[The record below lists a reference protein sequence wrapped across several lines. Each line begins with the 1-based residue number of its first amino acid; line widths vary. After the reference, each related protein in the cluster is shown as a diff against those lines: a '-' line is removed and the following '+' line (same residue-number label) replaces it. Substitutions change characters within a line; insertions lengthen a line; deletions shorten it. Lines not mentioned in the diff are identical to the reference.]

1 MVYVYNGSADGPSDA
16 GYWIDYPPDCGSGGT
31 CGFGSSL
38 AMGDVNGDG
47 YDDLAVG
54 AINVAQWKMGKAH
67 LFLGSPQGL
76 SRTPAWSRAC
86 DNSPSE
92 SCYWFGWSLA
102 MGDVNGDSYKD
113 LAVGAPDYAVF
124 IKGKW
129 YYIGRAYLFLGSPS
143 GLSTTP
149 AWTSLGEMVATSDEY
164 NAYGATLALCDFNR
178 DGYQDL
184 VVGDPHRNTTGKAYL
199 FLGSPSGLSTTPG
212 WTSMGNELPEGFFA
226 DALACGDLNRDG
238 YDDLAVLESMNSGS
252 DPVPGNVM
260 AFHGFPWGLSSG
272 AMWNMTVNGT
282 SGIGWG
288 TPIASAIAMGDVNGD
303 GSSDL
308 LVGAPV
314 ENRSHLFLGDPFGL
328 GTSPFWTFSNGD
340 EGGYFG
346 FALAIGDINGD
357 GKGEVAIG
365 ADGWS
370 SGTYEGEQSG
380 KAYVF
385 LGAAAGPPAGRYR
398 RATN

>member
-1 MVYVYNGSADGPSDA
+1 MGDVNGDGHRDLAVGAPWEQHLHDGQSIGGMVYIYHGSLDGPSIA
-16 GYWIDYPPDCGSGGT
+16 GYWIDYPPDCGTGYT
-31 CGFGSSL
+31 CGFGWSL

-47 YDDLAVG
+47 YVDLAVG
-54 AINVAQWKMGKAH
+54 AINLWGGRIGKAY
-67 LFLGSPQGL
+67 LFLGSPEGL
-76 SRTPAWSRAC
+76 LREPSWIQTC
-86 DNSPSE
+86 DVS
-92 SCYWFGWSLA
+92 SCRWFGWSLA
-102 MGDVNGDSYKD
+102 MGDVNGDGYVD
-113 LAVGAPDYAVF
+113 LAVGAPDYSLF
-124 IKGKW
+124 IRGK
-129 YYIGRAYLFLGSPS
+129 YYY
-143 GLSTTP
+143 
-149 AWTSLGEMVATSDEY
+149 V
-164 NAYGATLALCDFNR
+164 
-178 DGYQDL
+178 
-184 VVGDPHRNTTGKAYL
+184 GKAYL
-199 FLGSPSGLSTTPG
+199 FLGSPSGLSTTPA

-288 TPIASAIAMGDVNGD
+288 TPIASAIAIGDVNGD

-328 GTSPFWTFSNGD
+328 GKSPFWTFSNGD

-346 FALAIGDINGD
+346 WALTSGDINGD